1 MTRMERDRQNL
12 SLFCPLADSFNF
24 GQEPRLLSKETLERY
39 RRMTTSERLRLT
51 LHSIEENEPAL
62 FYGKADV
69 VGRRFEL
76 LARENRGR
84 VENILK
90 GLARSESHECQ
101 PDPGD

>member
-1 MTRMERDRQNL
+1 MTRIKDDLLDSVLFRILPDPLDFSGER
-12 SLFCPLADSFNF
+12 
-24 GQEPRLLSKETLERY
+24 RLLSKETLKRY

-62 FYGKADV
+62 LYGKADV

-90 GLARSESHECQ
+90 GLARSEAHECQ

>member
-1 MTRMERDRQNL
+1 MITIKQISKNL
-12 SLFCPLADSFNF
+12 LLLRIIPDQLDFN
-24 GQEPRLLSKETLERY
+24 QEPHLLSKETLERY

-51 LHSIEENEPAL
+51 LLSIEENEPAL
-62 FYGKADV
+62 LYGKADV

-76 LARENRGR
+76 LARENHGR

-90 GLARSESHECQ
+90 GLVRSEALECQ

>member
-1 MTRMERDRQNL
+1 MTRMKRDCRNL
-12 SLFCPLADSFNF
+12 FLFCLLPNPVNF
-24 GQEPRLLSKETLERY
+24 GQESHLLSKETLERY

-62 FYGKADV
+62 LYGKADV

-90 GLARSESHECQ
+90 GLARSVERECQ
-101 PDPGD
+101 PDQGD

>member
-1 MTRMERDRQNL
+1 MIRIKGSSRNL
-12 SLFCPLADSFNF
+12 VLLRIIPDQLDFN
-24 GQEPRLLSKETLERY
+24 QEPRLLSKETLERY

-51 LHSIEENEPAL
+51 LLSIEENEPAL
-62 FYGKADV
+62 LYGKADV

-90 GLARSESHECQ
+90 GLARSVAHECQ

>member
-1 MTRMERDRQNL
+1 LSKFGFVLPIPDPLDFRQE
-12 SLFCPLADSFNF
+12 S
-24 GQEPRLLSKETLERY
+24 RLLSKETLERY

-62 FYGKADV
+62 LYGKADV

-84 VENILK
+84 VENVLK
-90 GLARSESHECQ
+90 GLARSVAHECQ
-101 PDPGD
+101 SDSGD

>member
-1 MTRMERDRQNL
+1 MDSVLLLILPDPLDFSRER
-12 SLFCPLADSFNF
+12 
-24 GQEPRLLSKETLERY
+24 RLLSKETLERY

-62 FYGKADV
+62 LYGKADV

-90 GLARSESHECQ
+90 GLARSKAYECQ

>member
-1 MTRMERDRQNL
+1 ML
-12 SLFCPLADSFNF
+12 SN
-24 GQEPRLLSKETLERY
+24 ETLERY
-39 RRMTTSERLRLT
+39 RRMTMSERLRLT

-62 FYGKADV
+62 LYGKADV

-90 GLARSESHECQ
+90 GLARSKAYECQ